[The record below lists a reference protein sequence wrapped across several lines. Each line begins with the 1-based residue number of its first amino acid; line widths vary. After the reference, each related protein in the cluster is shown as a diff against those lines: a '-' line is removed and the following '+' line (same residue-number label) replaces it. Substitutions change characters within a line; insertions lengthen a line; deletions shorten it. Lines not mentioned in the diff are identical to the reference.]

1 MWNENGSN
9 QTVVD
14 RAIGQGVWQESPLV
28 GVDNLLKK
36 HQAATS
42 KAFVH

>member
-1 MWNENGSN
+1 MWNENRSN

-28 GVDNLLKK
+28 GVDGLLKK
-36 HQAATS
+36 HQSSAS
-42 KAFVH
+42 